1 MPDAAGV
8 EVPAYSLVSGIF
20 PVDTATAK
28 GEIHVVTPGLIRIKL
43 NSAKGLALSIDGAP
57 VEIKEV
63 MDLEMKLGVHVLKF
77 DVDASRRGAEGLRV
91 EVEEAPGS
99 AGRVQVVGGK

>member
-1 MPDAAGV
+1 MAGAA
-8 EVPAYSLVSGIF
+8 
-20 PVDTATAK
+20 VD
-28 GEIHVVTPGLIRIKL
+28 IK
-43 NSAKGLALSIDGAP
+43 D
-57 VEIKEV
+57 V